1 MIWCHA
7 HKDFLRGRRDGSW
20 DFEYRR
26 RTDCRRY
33 LIMMALELKNCKNQ
47 WSKSFKRKKQI
58 RINAY
63 TRDLDYLISCL
74 VGVAIQPNGRAW
86 PGWQLCRLKCAL
98 LRLSSAVPPSAVSWA
113 WTVLPSE
120 CRISRAVSRRQ
131 HWRCYCN
138 YPFLVGSK
146 KGLAM
151 ISRVFFLEY

>member
-1 MIWCHA
+1 MI
-7 HKDFLRGRRDGSW
+7 
-20 DFEYRR
+20 
-26 RTDCRRY
+26 
-33 LIMMALELKNCKNQ
+33 IMIQTKNK
-47 WSKSFKRKKQI
+47 
-58 RINAY
+58 INAY

-131 HWRCYCN
+131 H
-138 YPFLVGSK
+138 
-146 KGLAM
+146 
-151 ISRVFFLEY
+151 

>member
-33 LIMMALELKNCKNQ
+33 LIMMALEFKNCKNQ
-47 WSKSFKRKKQI
+47 WSLSFKRKKMNE
-58 RINAY
+58 INPY

-146 KGLAM
+146 IGLAM
-151 ISRVFFLEY
+151 ISRVFFLEN

>member
-1 MIWCHA
+1 MIIIIQT
-7 HKDFLRGRRDGSW
+7 KK
-20 DFEYRR
+20 
-26 RTDCRRY
+26 
-33 LIMMALELKNCKNQ
+33 KNNE
-47 WSKSFKRKKQI
+47 
-58 RINAY
+58 INPY

-131 HWRCYCN
+131 H
-138 YPFLVGSK
+138 
-146 KGLAM
+146 
-151 ISRVFFLEY
+151 